1 MLAVIAALGARTS
14 LFKAVLLNL
23 CVRIAGAIHG
33 SRRCR
38 VRTSLKVSLLAALVL
53 NIALAASVQ
62 GDWKQDWEKTV
73 AAAEKEGEVT
83 IYGQSRAG
91 VGKAILSFTDA
102 YPKIKI
108 NFVGGSGSN
117 LAKKIMAEKRAEKH
131 LVDLGIGG
139 GGTMVLVYH
148 KAGLLQPIP
157 PQLILPEVVDQTK
170 WWSKKHLYSDPEG
183 QHVFMAQGDAG
194 SGIAAINTN
203 FIKPNEIQSWW
214 DLLAPKYRGKIVMTD
229 PDSAGN
235 IGNWRFIYYSADLGP
250 KFIRRLLTETQLTF
264 AENEHQMMDW
274 VGSGKYSMHVL
285 AKFENT
291 ENARKQGL
299 PVMQIFSEKEGD
311 TISTGSGHI
320 ASFKNAPHPNA
331 TKVYLNWFLSRDGQ
345 LIWQKL
351 TGRNSFRTDIP
362 KDMIPFKEE
371 QVPKEGGKYL
381 LSSLPQYEDVK
392 PLRKLV
398 HEVLAQVKQK

>member
-1 MLAVIAALGARTS
+1 MALCGEIDLNSFSFQRGRYMWTWKTALISAWLVNLILVDAA
-14 LFKAVLLNL
+14 K
-23 CVRIAGAIHG
+23 
-33 SRRCR
+33 
-38 VRTSLKVSLLAALVL
+38 
-53 NIALAASVQ
+53 

-83 IYGQSRAG
+83 LYAQSRAG
-91 VGKAILSFTDA
+91 VGKALLAFKDA
-102 YPKIKI
+102 YPKINI
-108 NFVGGSGSN
+108 NFIGGSGSD
-117 LAKKIMAEKRAEKH
+117 LAKKVMAEKRAGKH
-131 LVDLGIGG
+131 LVDVSVGG

-157 PQLILPEVVDQTK
+157 PLLILPEVTDQTK

-194 SGIAAINTN
+194 SGIGAINTN
-203 FIKPNEIQSWW
+203 FIKPSEIQSWW
-214 DLLAPKYRGKIVMTD
+214 DLLAAKYKGKIVMTD

-235 IGNWRFIYYSADLGP
+235 IGNWRFIYYSTDLGP
-250 KFIRRLLTETQLTF
+250 KFIRRLLTETQVTF

-274 VGSGKYSMHVL
+274 VGAGKYHIHVL
-285 AKFENT
+285 AKLENT

-299 PVMQIFSEKEGD
+299 PVKQIFSEKEGD

-320 ASFKNAPHPNA
+320 IAFKNAPHPNA
-331 TKVYLNWFLSRDGQ
+331 TKVYLNWFLSRDGE

-362 KDMIPFKEE
+362 KDMIPYKEE

-398 HEVLAQVKQK
+398 DEVLAQVKAKQ

>member
-1 MLAVIAALGARTS
+1 MRTAVKESLLVAL
-14 LFKAVLLNL
+14 FLNL
-23 CVRIAGAIHG
+23 MF
-33 SRRCR
+33 
-38 VRTSLKVSLLAALVL
+38 TVSA
-53 NIALAASVQ
+53 Q

-73 AAAEKEGEVT
+73 AAAEKEGEIS

-91 VGKAILSFTDA
+91 VGKALLAFKDT

-108 NFVGGSGSN
+108 NFVGGSGSD
-117 LAKKIMAEKRAEKH
+117 LAKKIMAEKRAGKH
-131 LVDLGIGG
+131 LVDLSVGG

-148 KAGLLQPIP
+148 KAGHLQPMP
-157 PQLILPEVVDQTK
+157 PLLILPEVVEQTR

-194 SGIAAINTN
+194 SGIGAINTN
-203 FIKPNEIQSWW
+203 FIKRGEIQSWW
-214 DLLAPKYRGKIVMTD
+214 DLLVPKYKAKIVMTD

-235 IGNWRFIYYSADLGP
+235 IGNWRFLYYSTDLGP
-250 KFIRRLLTETQLTF
+250 KFIRRLLTETQVTF

-274 VGSGKYSMHVL
+274 VGSGKYHMHVL

-291 ENARKQGL
+291 QNARKQGL

-320 ASFKNAPHPNA
+320 AVFKNAPHPNA
-331 TKVYLNWFLSRDGQ
+331 TKVYLNWFLSREGQ

-362 KDMIPFKEE
+362 KDMIPYKEE
-371 QVPKEGGKYL
+371 QVPKEGGTYL

-392 PLRKLV
+392 PLRKLI
-398 HEVLAQVKQK
+398 HEVLAEGKQK

>member
-1 MLAVIAALGARTS
+1 MALCGEIDLNSFSFQRGHCMWTWMKTALISAWLVNLILVDAA
-14 LFKAVLLNL
+14 K
-23 CVRIAGAIHG
+23 
-33 SRRCR
+33 
-38 VRTSLKVSLLAALVL
+38 
-53 NIALAASVQ
+53 

-83 IYGQSRAG
+83 LYAQSRAG
-91 VGKAILSFTDA
+91 VGKALLAFKDA
-102 YPKIKI
+102 YPKINI
-108 NFVGGSGSN
+108 NFIGGSGSD
-117 LAKKIMAEKRAEKH
+117 LAKKVMAEKRAGKH
-131 LVDLGIGG
+131 LVDVSVGG

-157 PQLILPEVVDQTK
+157 PLLILPEVTDQTK

-194 SGIAAINTN
+194 SGIGAINTN
-203 FIKPNEIQSWW
+203 FIKPSEIQSWW
-214 DLLAPKYRGKIVMTD
+214 DLLAAKYKGKIVMTD

-235 IGNWRFIYYSADLGP
+235 IGNWRFIYYSTDLGP
-250 KFIRRLLTETQLTF
+250 KFIRRLLTETQVTF

-274 VGSGKYSMHVL
+274 VGAGKYHIHVL
-285 AKFENT
+285 AKLENT

-299 PVMQIFSEKEGD
+299 PVKQIFSEKEGD

-320 ASFKNAPHPNA
+320 IAFKNAPHPNA

-362 KDMIPFKEE
+362 KDMIPYKEE

-398 HEVLAQVKQK
+398 DEVLAQVKAKQ

>member
-1 MLAVIAALGARTS
+1 M
-14 LFKAVLLNL
+14 
-23 CVRIAGAIHG
+23 
-33 SRRCR
+33 
-38 VRTSLKVSLLAALVL
+38 RTSLKAGLLAVLWLNLVL
-53 NIALAASVQ
+53 ATSAH

-73 AAAEKEGEVT
+73 AAAEKEGEIT
-83 IYGQSRAG
+83 IYGQPRAG
-91 VGKAILSFTDA
+91 VGKAILAFKDA

-108 NFVGGSGSN
+108 NFVGGSGSD
-117 LAKKIMAEKRAEKH
+117 LAKKIMAEKRAGKH
-131 LVDLGIGG
+131 LVDLAIGG

-194 SGIAAINTN
+194 SGLAAINTN
-203 FIKPNEIQSWW
+203 LIKPGEINSWW
-214 DLLAPKYRGKIVMTD
+214 DLLLPKYRGKFVMTD

-250 KFIRRLLTETQLTF
+250 KFIQRLLTETQVTF

-274 VGSGKYSMHVL
+274 VGAGKYHMHVL
-285 AKFENT
+285 AKLENT

-299 PVMQIFSEKEGD
+299 PVLQIFSDKEGD

-320 ASFKNAPHPNA
+320 TTFKNAPHPNA
-331 TKVYLNWFLSRDGQ
+331 TKVYINWFLSREGQ

-362 KDMIPFKEE
+362 KDMILFKEE

-381 LSSLPQYEDVK
+381 LSSLPQYEDIK

-398 HEVLAQVKQK
+398 DEVLAQAKQK

>member
-1 MLAVIAALGARTS
+1 VKTS
-14 LFKAVLLNL
+14 AKT
-23 CVRIAGAIHG
+23 G
-33 SRRCR
+33 
-38 VRTSLKVSLLAALVL
+38 LLAALLL
-53 NIALAASVQ
+53 NLGFAVSVH

-73 AAAEKEGEVT
+73 TAAETEGEVA

-91 VGKAILSFTDA
+91 VGKAILAFKDA

-108 NFVGGSGSN
+108 NFIGGSGSD
-117 LAKKIMAEKRAEKH
+117 LAKKIMAEKRAGKH
-131 LVDLGIGG
+131 LVDLSVGG

-148 KAGLLQPIP
+148 KAGLLQPLP
-157 PQLILPEVVDQTK
+157 PLLVLPEVVDQTK

-183 QHVFMAQGDAG
+183 QHVLMAQGDAG
-194 SGIAAINTN
+194 SGIGAINTN
-203 FIKPNEIQSWW
+203 FIKDTEIQSWW
-214 DLLAPKYRGKIVMTD
+214 DILAPKYKGRLVVTD

-235 IGNWRFIYYSADLGP
+235 IGNWRFIYYSSDLGP
-250 KFIRRLLTETQLTF
+250 KFIRRLLTETQIAF

-274 VGSGKYSMHVL
+274 VGAGKYYMHVL

-291 ENARKQGL
+291 ENARRQGL
-299 PVMQIFSEKEGD
+299 PVRQIFSDKEGD

-320 ASFKNAPHPNA
+320 VAFKNSPHPNA

-345 LIWQKL
+345 LAWQKL

-362 KDMIPFKEE
+362 KEMIRYKDE

-398 HEVLAQVKQK
+398 DEVLAEAKKK

>member
-1 MLAVIAALGARTS
+1 MALCGEIDLNSFSFQRGHCMWTWMKTALISAWLVNLILVDAA
-14 LFKAVLLNL
+14 K
-23 CVRIAGAIHG
+23 
-33 SRRCR
+33 
-38 VRTSLKVSLLAALVL
+38 
-53 NIALAASVQ
+53 

-83 IYGQSRAG
+83 LYAQSRAG
-91 VGKAILSFTDA
+91 VGKALLAFKDA
-102 YPKIKI
+102 YPKINI
-108 NFVGGSGSN
+108 NFIGGSGSD
-117 LAKKIMAEKRAEKH
+117 LAKKVMAEKRAGKH
-131 LVDLGIGG
+131 LVDVSVGG

-157 PQLILPEVVDQTK
+157 PLLILPEVTDQTK

-194 SGIAAINTN
+194 SGIGAINTN
-203 FIKPNEIQSWW
+203 FIKPSEIQSWW
-214 DLLAPKYRGKIVMTD
+214 DLLAAKYKGKIVMTD

-235 IGNWRFIYYSADLGP
+235 IGNWRFIYYSTDLGP
-250 KFIRRLLTETQLTF
+250 KFIRRLLTETQVTF

-274 VGSGKYSMHVL
+274 VGAGKYHIHVL
-285 AKFENT
+285 AKLENT

-299 PVMQIFSEKEGD
+299 PVKQIFSEKEGD

-320 ASFKNAPHPNA
+320 IAFKNAPHPNA
-331 TKVYLNWFLSRDGQ
+331 TKVYLNWFLSRDGE

-362 KDMIPFKEE
+362 KDMIPYKEE

-398 HEVLAQVKQK
+398 DEVLAQVKAKQ

>member
-1 MLAVIAALGARTS
+1 MRIAARE
-14 LFKAVLLNL
+14 
-23 CVRIAGAIHG
+23 
-33 SRRCR
+33 
-38 VRTSLKVSLLAALVL
+38 SLLAALFLSLVCVTS
-53 NIALAASVQ
+53 AQS
-62 GDWKQDWEKTV
+62 DWKQDWEKTV
-73 AAAEKEGEVT
+73 AAAEKEGEIS

-91 VGKAILSFTDA
+91 VGKALLAFKDA

-108 NFVGGSGSN
+108 NFVGGSGSD
-117 LAKKIMAEKRAEKH
+117 LAKKIMAEKRAGKH
-131 LVDLGIGG
+131 LVDLSVGG

-148 KAGLLQPIP
+148 KAGHLQAMP
-157 PQLILPEVVDQTK
+157 PLLILPEVVDQTQ
-170 WWSKKHLYSDPEG
+170 WWSKKHLYSDPEK

-194 SGIAAINTN
+194 SGIGAINTN
-203 FIKPNEIQSWW
+203 FIKGGEIQSWW
-214 DLLAPKYRGKIVMTD
+214 ELLAPKYKAKIVMTD

-235 IGNWRFIYYSADLGP
+235 IGNWRFLYYSTDLGP
-250 KFIRRLLTETQLTF
+250 KFIRRLLTETQVTF

-274 VGSGKYSMHVL
+274 VGSGKYHMHAL
-285 AKFENT
+285 AKLENT
-291 ENARKQGL
+291 QNARKQGL

-320 ASFKNAPHPNA
+320 AVFKNAPHPNA
-331 TKVYLNWFLSRDGQ
+331 AKVYVNWFLSREGQ

-362 KDMIPFKEE
+362 KDMIPYKEE
-371 QVPKEGGKYL
+371 QVPKEGGAYL

-398 HEVLAQVKQK
+398 DEVLAEVKQK

>member
-1 MLAVIAALGARTS
+1 VIASLRTS
-14 LFKAVLLNL
+14 LVAALLLN
-23 CVRIAGAIHG
+23 V
-33 SRRCR
+33 
-38 VRTSLKVSLLAALVL
+38 ALT
-53 NIALAASVQ
+53 ASVR

-73 AAAEKEGEVT
+73 AAAEKEGEVA
-83 IYGQSRAG
+83 IYGQPRAG
-91 VGKAILSFTDA
+91 VGKAILAFKDA

-108 NFVGGSGSN
+108 NFVGGSGSD
-117 LAKKIMAEKRAEKH
+117 LAKKIMAEKRAGKH
-131 LVDLGIGG
+131 LVDLAIGG

-194 SGIAAINTN
+194 SGLAAINTN
-203 FIKPNEIQSWW
+203 LIKPGEINSWW
-214 DLLAPKYRGKIVMTD
+214 DLLLPKYRGKFVMTD

-250 KFIRRLLTETQLTF
+250 KFIQRLLTETQVTF

-274 VGSGKYSMHVL
+274 VGAGKYHMHVL
-285 AKFENT
+285 AKLENT

-299 PVMQIFSEKEGD
+299 PVMQIFSDKEGD

-320 ASFKNAPHPNA
+320 TTFKNAPHPNA
-331 TKVYLNWFLSRDGQ
+331 TKVYVNWFLSREGQ

-362 KDMIPFKEE
+362 KDMILFKEE

-381 LSSLPQYEDVK
+381 LSSLPQYEDIK

-398 HEVLAQVKQK
+398 DEVLAQARQK

>member
-1 MLAVIAALGARTS
+1 MALCGEIDLNSFSFQRGHCMWTWMKTALISAWLVNLILVDAA
-14 LFKAVLLNL
+14 K
-23 CVRIAGAIHG
+23 
-33 SRRCR
+33 
-38 VRTSLKVSLLAALVL
+38 
-53 NIALAASVQ
+53 

-83 IYGQSRAG
+83 LYAQSRAG
-91 VGKAILSFTDA
+91 VGKALLAFKDA
-102 YPKIKI
+102 YPKINI
-108 NFVGGSGSN
+108 NFIGGSGSD
-117 LAKKIMAEKRAEKH
+117 LAKKVMAEKRAGKH
-131 LVDLGIGG
+131 LVDVSVGG

-148 KAGLLQPIP
+148 RAGLLQPIP
-157 PQLILPEVVDQTK
+157 PLLILPEVTDQTK

-194 SGIAAINTN
+194 SGIGAINTN
-203 FIKPNEIQSWW
+203 FIKPSEIQSWW
-214 DLLAPKYRGKIVMTD
+214 DLLAAKYKGKIVMTD

-235 IGNWRFIYYSADLGP
+235 IGNWRFIYYSTDLGP
-250 KFIRRLLTETQLTF
+250 KFIRRLLTETQVTF

-274 VGSGKYSMHVL
+274 VGAGKYHIHVL
-285 AKFENT
+285 AKLENT

-299 PVMQIFSEKEGD
+299 PVKQIFSEKEGD

-320 ASFKNAPHPNA
+320 IAFKNAPHPNA
-331 TKVYLNWFLSRDGQ
+331 TKVYLNWFLSRDGE

-362 KDMIPFKEE
+362 KDMIPYKEE

-398 HEVLAQVKQK
+398 DEVLAQVKAKQ

>member
-1 MLAVIAALGARTS
+1 
-14 LFKAVLLNL
+14 
-23 CVRIAGAIHG
+23 
-33 SRRCR
+33 
-38 VRTSLKVSLLAALVL
+38 VRTSLKASLLAALLLNAVL
-53 NIALAASVQ
+53 TASAR

-83 IYGQSRAG
+83 IYGQPRAG
-91 VGKAILSFTDA
+91 VGKAILAFKDA

-108 NFVGGSGSN
+108 NFVGGSGSD
-117 LAKKIMAEKRAEKH
+117 LAKKIMAEKRAGRH
-131 LVDLGIGG
+131 LVDLAIGG

-170 WWSKKHLYSDPEG
+170 WWSNKHLYSDPEG

-194 SGIAAINTN
+194 SGLAAINTN
-203 FIKPNEIQSWW
+203 FVKPGEIQSWW
-214 DLLAPKYRGKIVMTD
+214 DLLAPKYRGKFVMTD

-235 IGNWRFIYYSADLGP
+235 IGNWRFIYYSPDLGP
-250 KFIRRLLTETQLTF
+250 KFIRRLLTETQVTF

-274 VGSGKYSMHVL
+274 VGAGKYHMHVL
-285 AKFENT
+285 AKLENT

-299 PVMQIFSEKEGD
+299 PVMQIFSDKEGD

-320 ASFKNAPHPNA
+320 TTFKNAPHPNA
-331 TKVYLNWFLSRDGQ
+331 TKVYVNWFLSREGQ

-381 LSSLPQYEDVK
+381 LSSLPQYEDIK

-398 HEVLAQVKQK
+398 NEVLAQAKHK

>member
-1 MLAVIAALGARTS
+1 VRTALKAS
-14 LFKAVLLNL
+14 LLTALLLN
-23 CVRIAGAIHG
+23 V
-33 SRRCR
+33 
-38 VRTSLKVSLLAALVL
+38 V
-53 NIALAASVQ
+53 LAASVR

-73 AAAEKEGEVT
+73 AAAEKEGEIA
-83 IYGQSRAG
+83 IYAQSRAG
-91 VGKAILSFTDA
+91 VGKAILAFKDA

-108 NFVGGSGSN
+108 NFVGGSGSD
-117 LAKKIMAEKRAEKH
+117 LAKKIMAEKRAGKH
-131 LVDLGIGG
+131 LVDLSIGG

-194 SGIAAINTN
+194 SGLAAINTN
-203 FIKPNEIQSWW
+203 FIKPGEIQSWW
-214 DLLAPKYRGKIVMTD
+214 DVLAPKYRGKMVMTD

-250 KFIRRLLTETQLTF
+250 QFIRRLLSETQVTF

-274 VGSGKYSMHVL
+274 VGAGKYQMHVL
-285 AKFENT
+285 AKLENT

-320 ASFKNAPHPNA
+320 VTFKNAPHPNA
-331 TKVYLNWFLSRDGQ
+331 TKVYVNWFLSREGQ

-381 LSSLPQYEDVK
+381 LSSLPQYEDIK

-398 HEVLAQVKQK
+398 DEVLAQAKQK

>member
-1 MLAVIAALGARTS
+1 MLTV
-14 LFKAVLLNL
+14 VLLN
-23 CVRIAGAIHG
+23 VAFA
-33 SRRCR
+33 
-38 VRTSLKVSLLAALVL
+38 VSAR
-53 NIALAASVQ
+53 
-62 GDWKQDWEKTV
+62 GDWKQEWEKTV

-91 VGKAILSFTDA
+91 VGKSLLAFKEA

-108 NFVGGSGSN
+108 NFVGGSGSD
-117 LAKKIMAEKRAEKH
+117 LAKKIMAEKRAGKH
-131 LVDLGIGG
+131 LVDLSVGG

-148 KAGLLQPIP
+148 KAGILQPIP
-157 PQLILPEVVDQTK
+157 PQLILPEVADETK
-170 WWSKKHLYSDPEG
+170 WWSKKHLYADPEG
-183 QHVFMAQGDAG
+183 RHVFMAQGDAG

-203 FIKPNEIQSWW
+203 LIKADEIQSWW
-214 DLLAPKYRGKIVMTD
+214 DLLLPKFRGKIVMTD

-235 IGNWRFIYYSADLGP
+235 IGNWRFIYYSPDLGP
-250 KFIRRLLTETQLTF
+250 KFIRRLLSETQLAF
-264 AENEHQMMDW
+264 GANEHQMMDW
-274 VGSGKYSMHVL
+274 VGAGKYNMHVL

-299 PVMQIFSEKEGD
+299 PVRQIFSDKEGD

-320 ASFKNAPHPNA
+320 VTFKNNPHPNA

-351 TGRNSFRTDIP
+351 TGRNSFRTDIA

-371 QVPKEGGKYL
+371 QVPKEGGRYL
-381 LSSLPQYEDVK
+381 LSSLPQYEDVT

-398 HEVLAQVKQK
+398 DEVQAQLKAK